1 MKTLDMKTLDMKNV
15 GRRQS
20 ASDDFHGK
28 TILLIVGGGIAAY
41 KSLSLIRRLKERG
54 ARVRTI
60 LTQAGSAF
68 VTPLSLASLSRE
80 DVFGDLFSL
89 DDGTRIGHIA
99 LARESD
105 MVVVAPATADLM
117 ARIAHGHADD
127 LASTTLIA
135 TAAPVLIAP
144 AMNAHMWGHKAT
156 RRNVEILRRDGVI
169 FIGPDEGEMA
179 CGEYGQGRMAEVEAI
194 MAGIAERLHGGESRP
209 LAGLRLLVTAGPT
222 WEPIDPIRLLS
233 NRASGRQ
240 GYAIAVEAWAMGAD
254 PILVSGPTS
263 LAPPPG
269 VKTVPIE
276 TAQEMLA
283 ACEAALPVDIGIFTA
298 AVTDWRIESPA
309 ARKLKKQPIIT
320 HQTLQFVHNP
330 DICASIAGR
339 DGQRP
344 QLVVGFAA
352 ETENMEANAKA
363 KRVAKGCDWIVAN
376 DVSSR
381 TGAMGGNDNTVCVI
395 DKNGAE
401 HWPKLEK
408 REIARRLLKRIV
420 SHMKDKGGYKYY
432 GPAESK
438 RRPRN

>member
-1 MKTLDMKTLDMKNV
+1 MKALDMNDV
-15 GRRQS
+15 DGRQC
-20 ASDDFHGK
+20 ASDDLHGK

-54 ARVRTI
+54 ARVRII
-60 LTQAGSAF
+60 LTKAGSAF

-89 DDGTRIGHIA
+89 DDETRIGHIA

-105 MVVVAPATADLM
+105 IVVVAPATADLM
-117 ARIAHGHADD
+117 ARMAHGHADD

-144 AMNAHMWGHKAT
+144 AMNTYMWSHKAT
-156 RRNVEILRRDGVI
+156 RRNVETLRRDGALFV
-169 FIGPDEGEMA
+169 GPDKGEMA
-179 CGEYGQGRMAEVEAI
+179 CGEYGPGRMAEVEAI
-194 MAGIAERLHGGESRP
+194 MAAIAERLGRERLRGGESRP

-233 NRASGRQ
+233 SRASGRQ
-240 GYAIAVEAWAMGAD
+240 GYAIAVEARAMGAD
-254 PILVSGPTS
+254 SILVSGPTS

-283 ACEAALPVDIGIFTA
+283 ACEATLPVDIGIFTA
-298 AVTDWRIESPA
+298 AVTDWRVESPA
-309 ARKLKKQPIIT
+309 ARKLKKQPTIT
-320 HQTLQFVHNP
+320 HQTLQLVHNP
-330 DICASIAGR
+330 DICASIVRR

-352 ETENMEANAKA
+352 ETENMEANARA

-381 TGAMGGNDNTVCVI
+381 TGAMGGNVNTVCVI
-395 DKNGAE
+395 DNNGAE

-408 REIARRLLKRIV
+408 REIARRLLKRIA
-420 SHMKDKGGYKYY
+420 SHMKNKGGYKYY

-438 RRPRN
+438 RGPRN